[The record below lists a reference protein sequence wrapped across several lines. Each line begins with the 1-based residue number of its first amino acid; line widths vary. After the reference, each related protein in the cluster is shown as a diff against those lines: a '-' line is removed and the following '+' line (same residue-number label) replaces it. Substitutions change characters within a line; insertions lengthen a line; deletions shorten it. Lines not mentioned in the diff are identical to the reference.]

1 MGSGSIT
8 IDGKTT
14 YFGTSRQAPV
24 DSAVK
29 DAVSVEKIYEEAK
42 AEYEAQKWIGDNSSQ
57 PTDPIN
63 GPRLWVAESFPRA
76 EYIKLWDHSGRLAS
90 DKGVHVAIRKPAF
103 GIVESEISVYDKN
116 GAFIGKTIV
125 SPFDEQSITQGIGK
139 LTQMIDGT
147 YVGPEQ
153 IQDEKPAGIISD
165 KFGAVRDNVTGF
177 ISDARAAVRI
187 SDAAPK
193 TDPKLERY
201 SEDQR
206 REIVAKA
213 RELATDELMKLQ
225 GSDKN
230 FDNFSVNASAPQF
243 YSQAIKHLNY

>member
-14 YFGTSRQAPV
+14 YFGTARQTPA
-24 DSAVK
+24 DAAVK
-29 DAVSVEKIYEEAK
+29 DAMSVEKIYEDAK

-63 GPRLWVAESFPRA
+63 GPRLWVSEAFPRA
-76 EYIKLWDHSGRLAS
+76 EYTKLWDSSGRLAS
-90 DKGVHVAIRKPAF
+90 DKGVHVAVRKPAF
-103 GIVESEISVYDKN
+103 GIVDSEISVYGKD
-116 GAFIGKTIV
+116 GVFIGKTIV
-125 SPFDEQSITQGIGK
+125 SPFDGQSVDQGILR
-139 LTQMIDGT
+139 LTQMIDGA
-147 YVGPEQ
+147 YAGAEQ
-153 IQDEKPAGIISD
+153 AQDPASEVISE
-165 KFGAVRDNVTGF
+165 KFGAARDRVTGF

-187 SDAAPK
+187 SDSAPK
-193 TDPKLERY
+193 TDPKLEGY

-225 GSDKN
+225 GADKN
-230 FDNFSVNASAPQF
+230 FDNFSVNAAAPQF
-243 YSQAIKHLNY
+243 YPQAIKHLNY